1 MVAPP
6 LKLTVN
12 VPWAT
17 LSFVVVTVPSGS
29 ATVIKFAPVNASAVS
44 FATLSAPGTV
54 FTGASGIAASVTV
67 TVAAAEESAPS
78 EAVTVKVF
86 APFSLSAGS

>member
-17 LSFVVVTVPSGS
+17 LSCVVGTVPSGS

-44 FATLSAPGTV
+44 STTLSAPGTV
-54 FTGASGIAASVTV
+54 FTGALSVV
-67 TVAAAEESAPS
+67 NVPE
-78 EAVTVKVF
+78 
-86 APFSLSAGS
+86 LL